1 LPKTHLSQLMGAPEM
16 NREGSKQITQCHCHQ
31 ADIAA
36 PKLHSNLQLSV
47 ERSQPQT
54 VRYKSGT
61 FPHTLKCLYI
71 SKKQRLSN
79 AAAVAVMDKHSRTAE
94 SGPPASHHKYVSQMT
109 NFMSCTHY
117 SQGEQSLSII
127 R

>member
-1 LPKTHLSQLMGAPEM
+1 MAAPEK
-16 NREGSKQITQCHCHQ
+16 NREGSKQITQDHRHQ
-31 ADIAA
+31 ADISA

-47 ERSQPQT
+47 ECSQPQT

-61 FPHTLKCLYI
+61 FPHMLGRLHI

-109 NFMSCTHY
+109 IMSCTHY
-117 SQGEQSLSII
+117 LQGEQSL
-127 R
+127 